1 MFEKLKA
8 WYEKNKDKSFAKDYI
23 RKAVIAG
30 KITEEEY
37 ELIVGEP
44 YREHLR
50 ILHPEGAVP
59 CLHGRALQPGAG
71 A

>member
-1 MFEKLKA
+1 MYEKLKA

-30 KITEEEY
+30 KITEKEY

-44 YREHLR
+44 Y
-50 ILHPEGAVP
+50 
-59 CLHGRALQPGAG
+59 PGN
-71 A
+71 